1 MIERRPASRLERPL
15 PLKEKRMTTATK
27 KQHTATTL
35 DHLQHAATEL
45 DKARGQ
51 ATHDVVHNIDAA
63 LTRIREAAADVRHRA
78 TDQAADWQETLEGAG
93 DDLRVELGR
102 RGVRAQ
108 SSPEA
113 LKELAGEIRKRQAE
127 LAA

>member
-1 MIERRPASRLERPL
+1 
-15 PLKEKRMTTATK
+15 MTTATK
-27 KQHTATTL
+27 KQNTASTL

-51 ATHDVVHNIDAA
+51 AGHDVVHSIDTA
-63 LTRIREAAADVRHRA
+63 LGRIREAADDVRHRA
-78 TDQAADWQETLEGAG
+78 QDQAGDWQEALEGARG
-93 DDLRVELGR
+93 DLRVELGR

-113 LKELAGEIRKRQAE
+113 LEELAGEIRKRQAE
-127 LAA
+127 LAG

>member
-1 MIERRPASRLERPL
+1 
-15 PLKEKRMTTATK
+15 MTTATK
-27 KQHTATTL
+27 KQHTTSTL
-35 DHLQHAATEL
+35 DHLQHAAKEL

-51 ATHDVVHNIDAA
+51 ASHDVGHNIDAA
-63 LTRIREAAADVRHRA
+63 LTRIRDAADDVRHRA
-78 TDQAADWQETLEGAG
+78 EDQAGSWQETLEHAG

-113 LKELAGEIRKRQAE
+113 LKELTGEIRKRHAE

>member
-1 MIERRPASRLERPL
+1 
-15 PLKEKRMTTATK
+15 MTTATK
-27 KQHTATTL
+27 KQHTASTL

-45 DKARGQ
+45 DKAREQ
-51 ATHDVVHNIDAA
+51 ANHDVAHNIDAA
-63 LTRIREAAADVRHRA
+63 LTRIREAADDVRHRA
-78 TDQAADWQETLEGAG
+78 QGQAGDWQEALEHAS